1 MLVRKGESDISI
13 IVFSS
18 PLVRGKVLDACEE
31 GGIRYFYNSIFKST
45 CAGEKFETA
54 VCGDLIKAAK
64 HPLSIIHH
72 SLSQLGFSRC
82 SPPFPV
88 KS

>member
-31 GGIRYFYNSIFKST
+31 GGIRYFYNSIFKSACEGEKFKMLVRKGESEFYNSIFKST
-45 CAGEKFETA
+45 CAGK
-54 VCGDLIKAAK
+54 
-64 HPLSIIHH
+64 
-72 SLSQLGFSRC
+72 SLRRLCVGI
-82 SPPFPV
+82 
-88 KS
+88 